1 MSNFKEEYRVQIDE
15 STATPAELQAEL
27 NRLRNLYEKKVADLE
42 KTLVKFALKHS
53 LNLEL
58 GEYGGGRTLI
68 VQDKHWS
75 GKDKG
80 NWLYSSETC

>member
-1 MSNFKEEYRVQIDE
+1 MSNSKEHYEVQINE
-15 STATPAELQAEL
+15 STATPVELQVEL

-58 GEYGGGRTLI
+58 GKYGGGRTLI

-75 GKDKG
+75 GKGKG